1 MKIIYITNTR
11 IPTEKAHGYQICKM
25 CEEFSGQ
32 GAEIELW
39 VPSRTN
45 RIKQSV
51 PLFYGLKENFKIRE
65 IKSFD
70 FFKYYEY
77 LGKLSFWLQG
87 FWFAFKL
94 MFIDAEKNAIIYTR
108 DPEIGW
114 IFSLRGYRT
123 IFELHN
129 WPGKNNLYRFLIKHG
144 DKIVTITK
152 SLKELFLK
160 NNWPEN
166 KILVAP
172 DGVDLEKFD
181 INLDKEGARKK
192 INLPLDKK
200 IILYVGHL
208 CSWRGADIMADAAK
222 YLTDY
227 QMIFVGGTGQE
238 LKDFQD
244 RYKDRANIKII
255 PFEKREM
262 IPIYLKAA
270 DALILPNKSGSAI
283 SERYTSPLKLFEY
296 MASGVPIVASDLP
309 SIREVLNEKNCL
321 FFQANNS
328 ESLAEKIKSL
338 FSDEKLTSQISRQ
351 AYLDVKQYAWSERAK
366 KIINFIK

>member
-1 MKIIYITNTR
+1 MKLIYIVNAR
-11 IPTEKAHGYQICKM
+11 IPTERAHGYQICKM
-25 CEEFSGQ
+25 CEEFSNLGV
-32 GAEIELW
+32 EVELW
-39 VPSRTN
+39 VPARKNHVEQEAFSY
-45 RIKQSV
+45 
-51 PLFYGLKENFKIRE
+51 YGIRDNFKIKK
-65 IKSFD
+65 ISGFD
-70 FFKYYEY
+70 FYRYWRY

-129 WPGKNNLYRFLIKHG
+129 WPGKSSLYKFLIRRG
-144 DKIVTITK
+144 DRIVTITK

-172 DGVDLEKFD
+172 DGVDMEKFD
-181 INLDKEGARKK
+181 ISLDKEEARKK

-200 IILYVGHL
+200 TILYVGHL
-208 CSWRGADIMADAAK
+208 CSWRGADIVADAAK
-222 YLTDY
+222 YLADS
-227 QMIFVGGTGQE
+227 QAIFVGGTGQE

-309 SIREVLNEKNCL
+309 SIREVLNEENCL